1 MSDIINWVFPDR
13 SILEAFNKFLEVTDL
28 DVQFFEFCKVVE
40 HSHSTELVEHSH
52 STELD
57 YDKMNDL
64 EFIIDDFSQLNFFDY
79 SYSVEELIIL
89 EFEEKLIILSGV
101 KTFLYFR
108 ENGIKLRTR
117 WVNIEKFL
125 S

>member
-28 DVQFFEFCKVVE
+28 DVQFFEFCKV
-40 HSHSTELVEHSH
+40 VEHSH